1 MKVILTRSVIRFLV
15 LQGYRYCLSK
25 TESIKKHDASVC
37 ITLTP
42 IRSRPATRFLPQGY
56 DTYFGIMHEPLQMA
70 DGIDDTEILVNLND
84 YDLKKYN
91 GSISIFKK
99 TKTYYDKAFTDI
111 GR

>member
-1 MKVILTRSVIRFLV
+1 MKAILTRSVIRFLV

-25 TESIKKHDASVC
+25 TESIQKHDASVC

-84 YDLKKYN
+84 YDLKKYK
-91 GSISIFKK
+91 GSISIV
-99 TKTYYDKAFTDI
+99 
-111 GR
+111 